1 MLQCSLNITA
11 LVVASY
17 SYSVF
22 LVVFIYFFI
31 FVCAGSSLLCVG
43 FL

>member
-1 MLQCSLNITA
+1 MLQCSWNITT

-17 SYSVF
+17 SYSIF
-22 LVVFIYFFI
+22 LIVFIYLFI